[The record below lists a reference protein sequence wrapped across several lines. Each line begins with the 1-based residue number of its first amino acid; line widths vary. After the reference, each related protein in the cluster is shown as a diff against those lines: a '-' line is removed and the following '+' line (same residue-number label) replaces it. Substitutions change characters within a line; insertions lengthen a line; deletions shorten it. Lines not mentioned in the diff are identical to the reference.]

1 MILMIDNY
9 DSFTYNLYQAIGVL
23 YPHIEVKRNDEIT
36 LDEIEKLA
44 PEGII
49 LSPGPGRPADAGI
62 CEELIKKF
70 SGQIPILGVCL
81 GHQAISEAFGGK
93 IIHAKEQLHGKQTDI
108 SINTSNPLFAG
119 LSKSI
124 KAARYHSLVADS
136 ITLPTC
142 LSVIATDD
150 TAQIMAVAHR
160 EHKTFGVQ
168 FHPESI
174 LTDVGM
180 KIIDNFL
187 SNVCGVK
194 TTKASLPSIPDG
206 ERTELVKYIRKVIDK
221 GEHLTEQESFEAVDI
236 IMNDRATNA
245 QIACLLTAMRLKGE
259 NVDEITGFVKGMRKN
274 MTEVIPDTPVL
285 EIVGTGGDLSFSFNI
300 STTSGFV
307 IAGAGQAVAKHGNRG
322 VSSKSG
328 AADVLEA
335 LGCNISL
342 TPDKAKSIIN
352 EAGYTFLF
360 AQKYHSAMRFVGLT
374 RRQIGVRTIF
384 NILGPLANPAK
395 AEYMLLGAY
404 SDELLENMAKVLMN
418 IGVKSAMLVHGQDGF
433 DEISISAPTT
443 VCEVRDGK
451 IIKYEICP
459 EDFGLTRYN
468 KNDVT
473 GGDAKDNAAIT
484 RGVLDGSITGAKR
497 DIVLLNAGC
506 ALYVAHKADTI
517 KEGIELA
524 RKSIDSGEALGKLE
538 KFAEL
543 SNEV

>member
-1 MILMIDNY
+1 MILLIDNY
-9 DSFTYNLYQAIGVL
+9 DSFTYNLYQTIGVL
-23 YPHIEVKRNDEIT
+23 YKDITVKRNDEIT
-36 LDEIEKLA
+36 IDEISQLR
-44 PEGII
+44 PEAII
-49 LSPGPGRPADAGI
+49 ISPGPGYPKDAGI
-62 CEELIKKF
+62 SVEVIKHF
-70 SGQIPILGVCL
+70 SGIIPILGVCL
-81 GHQAISEAFGGK
+81 GHQAIAEAFGGS
-93 IIHAKEQLHGKQTDI
+93 IVHAAEPLHGKQTQI
-108 SINTSNPLFAG
+108 NINTDNPLFSG
-119 LSKSI
+119 LKRTIS
-124 KAARYHSLVADS
+124 AARYHSLIVERG
-136 ITLPTC
+136 TLPEC
-142 LSVIATDD
+142 LSVIADD
-150 TAQIMAVAHR
+150 DSGQIMALRHR
-160 EHKTFGVQ
+160 EHKTYGVQ

-174 LTDVGM
+174 LTDTGIKM
-180 KIIDNFL
+180 IDNFL
-187 SNVCGVK
+187 SNVCKLK
-194 TTKASLPSIPDG
+194 TNKAAVSAVPEG
-206 ERTELVKYIRKVIDK
+206 EKTELVKYIRKVVDD
-221 GEHLTEQESFEAVDI
+221 GLHLTEQESFDAVDI

-245 QIACLLTAMRLKGE
+245 QISALLTAMRLKGE

-274 MTEVIPDTPVL
+274 MTEVVPDKPVL
-285 EIVGTGGDLSFSFNI
+285 EIVGTGGDLAFSFNI

-342 TPDKAKSIIN
+342 APDKAKNLIN

-374 RRQIGVRTIF
+374 RRQIGIRTIF

-451 IIKYEICP
+451 LIKYEIKP
-459 EDFGLTRYN
+459 EDFGLARA
-468 KNDVT
+468 KKSDVT
-473 GGDAKDNAAIT
+473 GGNAKDNAAIT
-484 RGVLDGSITGAKR
+484 RGVLDGTIRGAKR

-506 ALYVAHKADTI
+506 ALYVAKKAETI
-517 KEGIELA
+517 EEGIELA
-524 RKSIDSGEALGKLE
+524 RRSIDSGEALEKLD
-538 KFAEL
+538 KFIEL
-543 SNEV
+543 SNEG

>member
-36 LDEIEKLA
+36 
-44 PEGII
+44 
-49 LSPGPGRPADAGI
+49 AGI

-81 GHQAISEAFGGK
+81 GHQAIAEAFGGK

>member
-81 GHQAISEAFGGK
+81 GHQAIAEAFGGK

-524 RKSIDSGEALGKLE
+524 RKSIDSGEALGKLD

>member
-70 SGQIPILGVCL
+70 SGKLPILGVCL
-81 GHQAISEAFGGK
+81 GHQAIAEAFGGK
-93 IIHAKEQLHGKQTDI
+93 IIHAREQLHGKQTDI
-108 SINTSNPLFAG
+108 NINTSNPLFAG
-119 LSKSI
+119 LPKSI

-136 ITLPTC
+136 ISLPAC
-142 LSVIATDD
+142 LSVTATDD
-150 TAQIMAVAHR
+150 TAQIMALQHR

-206 ERTELVKYIRKVIDK
+206 ERTELVKFIRKVVDK

-245 QIACLLTAMRLKGE
+245 QIACLLTAMRLQGE

-342 TPDKAKSIIN
+342 TPDKAKSLIN

-468 KNDVT
+468 KSDVT
-473 GGDAKDNAAIT
+473 GGEAKDNAAIT
-484 RGVLDGSITGAKR
+484 KGVLDGSITGAKR

-517 KEGIELA
+517 KDGIELA
-524 RKSIDSGEALGKLE
+524 RQSIDSGEALKRLE
-538 KFAEL
+538 MFAQL
-543 SNEV
+543 SNKA

>member
-23 YPHIEVKRNDEIT
+23 YPNIEVRRNDEIT
-36 LDEIEKLA
+36 LDEISALA

-49 LSPGPGRPADAGI
+49 ISPGPGRPAEAGI
-62 CEELIKKF
+62 CEELIKRF
-70 SGQIPILGVCL
+70 SGEIPILGVCL
-81 GHQAISEAFGGK
+81 GHQAIAEAFGGK

-108 SINTSNPLFAG
+108 SINTSNPLFSG
-119 LSKSI
+119 LSASI

-136 ITLPTC
+136 LTLPPC

-150 TAQIMAVAHR
+150 SAQIMAIRHR
-160 EHKTFGVQ
+160 EHKTYGVQ

-187 SNVCGVK
+187 SNICEVK

-206 ERTELVKYIRKVIDK
+206 ERTELIKYIRKVVDK

-245 QIACLLTAMRLKGE
+245 QISALLTAMRLRGE

-285 EIVGTGGDLSFSFNI
+285 EIVGTGGDLAFSFNI

-443 VCEVRDGK
+443 ICEVRDGK
-451 IIKYEICP
+451 LIKYEICP
-459 EDFGLTRYN
+459 EDFGLRRY
-468 KNDVT
+468 KKSDVV
-473 GGDAKDNAAIT
+473 GGDAKLNAKIT
-484 RGVLDGSITGAKR
+484 RGVLDGSIKGAKR

-506 ALYVAHKADTI
+506 ALYVAHKAESI
-517 KEGIELA
+517 EEGIQLA
-524 RKSIDSGEALGKLE
+524 RQSIDSGEALKKLD